1 MNHGALRFSGPGRV
15 HTALL
20 FIKPQQ
26 VNGEQAAG
34 QMGKKSS
41 VSGFLLERVTCSHK
55 SGKVQCF

>member
-34 QMGKKSS
+34 QMEKKVLCL
-41 VSGFLLERVTCSHK
+41 VSC
-55 SGKVQCF
+55 